1 MNGYDTHDEHQ
12 PLLWFR
18 GQPIYAAYFVI
29 IVFVASLLATIIA
42 NISGL
47 GHLALAG
54 TFDSAAVL
62 RGEVWR
68 VFTYGLINQ
77 PSLWFVIDM
86 LMIAWFGREL
96 EKFFGRRKFLALY
109 LGLYLLKPLL
119 HTVLGFW
126 IHTRFSGQIGGFAL
140 FVAFAT
146 LYPNAVLL
154 FNLLAKWVAIVLVAI
169 YALMAL
175 NSAPFELIGLFA
187 STGFAFAFVRY
198 QQGLLTLPSFRL
210 RRGGPR
216 LRVLPDPE
224 PSSPRRAERS
234 HPAAPRGN
242 QTTAEMDALLDKI
255 ARSGMASLTAEERAR
270 LDEAA
275 RTHTLRKYG
284 R

>member
-1 MNGYDTHDEHQ
+1 MNGYDTHEEHQ

-18 GQPIYAAYFVI
+18 GQPVYAAYFVI
-29 IVFVASLLATIIA
+29 IVFVVSLLATVIA
-42 NISGL
+42 N
-47 GHLALAG
+47 LAG
-54 TFDSAAVL
+54 FGHIASAGAFDSPAVL
-62 RGEVWR
+62 QGEVWR
-68 VFTYGLINQ
+68 MFTYGLINQ

-96 EKFFGRRKFLALY
+96 EKFFGRRKFLGLY
-109 LGLYLLKPLL
+109 LGLYLIKPLI
-119 HTVLGFW
+119 HTVMGFW
-126 IHTRFSGQIGGFAL
+126 IHTRFTGQIGGFAL

-154 FNLLAKWVAIVLVAI
+154 FNLLAKWVAIVLVAL

-175 NSAPFELIGLFA
+175 NSSPFELIGLLS

-198 QQGLLTLPSFRL
+198 QQGRFSLPSFRL
-210 RRGGPR
+210 SRGRPR

-224 PSSPRRAERS
+224 PSSRDAARASSPSAR
-234 HPAAPRGN
+234 AD

-255 ARSGMASLTAEERAR
+255 ARSGMASLTPEERAR
-270 LDEAA
+270 LDAAA